1 VSSAWITYR
10 SGVEVEQP
18 QEQQMINQIVSSMRR
33 ANEHVFDKRRH
44 AVRDAH
50 AKSHGILKGMLS
62 VYPFL
67 SKELAQGIFQPGR
80 QYPLVARLSSSHG
93 EIHSDEVRAL
103 KGLAV
108 KVIGVEGRKLL
119 AGQEHEV
126 TQDFLLANLPVL
138 PFGDVRTYLE
148 MQRKEEE
155 RMLKNE
161 PPPGLLAEIA
171 STASSALKSVG
182 LTGGSLDVVGPPAH
196 HILGETFHSM
206 AAIRF
211 GRYVAKLSVAPL
223 SPPVTGLTGQAVE
236 IGGNSSRYRDLV
248 AEFFRSQRAEYEIRA
263 QLCTDLERMP
273 VEDASVVWDPELSP
287 HLPLARL
294 IFEPQDTYSPA
305 RRVYGDEVLSFNPWH
320 CIEDHRPLG
329 SVMRARIAAY
339 EASTQFRHTMNGQP
353 RIEPR
358 DIAEIPD

>member
-1 VSSAWITYR
+1 MPGSWVEYR
-10 SGVEVEQP
+10 SGVETEQP
-18 QEQQMINQIVSSMRR
+18 EEKETIDQIVASMRR

-62 VYPFL
+62 VSPVL
-67 SKELAQGIFQPGR
+67 SKELAQGIFQTGR
-80 QYPLVARLSSSHG
+80 HYPVVARLSSSHG
-93 EIHSDEVRAL
+93 DVHSDEVRSL

-119 AGQEHEV
+119 SGKEDEV
-126 TQDFLLANLPVL
+126 TQDFLFVNLPVL
-138 PFGDVRTYLE
+138 PFGDVRSYLE
-148 MQRKEEE
+148 MQRKQEE
-155 RMLKNE
+155 RTLKNE
-161 PPPGLLAEIA
+161 PPPGLIAEIA
-171 STASSALKSVG
+171 STASSALKSLG
-182 LTGGSLDVVGPPAH
+182 LPGGPLDVVGPAAH

-211 GRYVAKLSVAPL
+211 GGYIAKLSVAPL
-223 SPPVTGLTGQAVE
+223 SPSVTELSGQAVE
-236 IGGNSSRYRDLV
+236 IGGNGSRYRDLV
-248 AEFFRSQRAEYEIRA
+248 AEFFRTQRAEYEIRA

-273 VEDASVVWDPELSP
+273 VENASILWDPELSP
-287 HLPLARL
+287 HLPIARL
-294 IFEPQDTYSPA
+294 IFEPQDTYSVA

-320 CIEDHRPLG
+320 CIEEHRPLG
-329 SVMRARIAAY
+329 SAMRARIAAY
-339 EASTQFRHTMNGQP
+339 EASTRFRHTMNGQP

>member
-1 VSSAWITYR
+1 MPLPWVKYH

-18 QEQQMINQIVSSMRR
+18 GEKETIDQIVASMRR
-33 ANEHVFDKRRH
+33 TNGHVFDKRRH

-50 AKSHGILKGMLS
+50 AKSHGILKGRLS
-62 VYPFL
+62 VHPPFY
-67 SKELAQGIFQPGR
+67 KELAQGIFQPGR
-80 QYPLVARLSSSHG
+80 EYPVVARLSSSHG
-93 EIHSDEVRAL
+93 DVHSDEVRSL

-119 AGQEHEV
+119 SGREDEV
-126 TQDFLLANLPVL
+126 TQDFLFVNLPVL
-138 PFGDVRTYLE
+138 PFGDVATYLE
-148 MQRKEEE
+148 MQRKEEG
-155 RMLKNE
+155 RILNNE
-161 PPPGLLAEIA
+161 PPPGFIGEIA
-171 STASSALKSVG
+171 STASTALKSLG
-182 LTGGSLDVVGPPAH
+182 LTSGSLDVVGPPAH

-211 GRYVAKLSVAPL
+211 GAYVAKLSVAPL
-223 SPPVTGLTGQAVE
+223 SPSVSELAGRAVD
-236 IGGNSSRYRDLV
+236 IDGNSSRYRDLV
-248 AEFFRSQRAEYEIRA
+248 VQFFRTNAAEYEIRA

-287 HLPLARL
+287 HLPVARL
-294 IFEPQDTYSPA
+294 IFEPQDAYSPA

-320 CIEDHRPLG
+320 CIEEHRPLG

-339 EASTQFRHTMNGQP
+339 EASTRFRHAMNGQP
-353 RIEPR
+353 SVEPR